1 MLVLATTLFLV
12 CGGQDGKSTL
22 FLGPGVARKSRWTRR
37 GAYAHCPPLCPEI
50 CSVLWPPSG
59 LPWRFPR
66 FPPARVH
73 ANATQSHETVET
85 ATKPPR
91 NRDATPEGNHETEY
105 FFNMKKSMSSFVKK
119 MFGFA
124 VFFGGFVAVSWRFRG
139 GFDGFVALRGKTQA
153 GGREA
158 GRPGGRSWNAGGQR
172 ELRRSSR
179 QEVVFF
185 SSAGGSPKPEAG
197 VGRPKVR
204 GDFGGR
210 VGRR

>member
-91 NRDATPEGNHETEY
+91 NRDETPEGNHETEY
-105 FFNMKKSMSSFVKK
+105 FFNMKKSMFSFVKK
-119 MFGFA
+119 MFGFV
-124 VFFGGFVAVSWRFRG
+124 VFLGGFVAVSWRFRG
-139 GFDGFVALRGKTQA
+139 GFVAVSWRFRGCFDGFVALRGKTQA

-158 GRPGGRSWNAGGQR
+158 GAGM
-172 ELRRSSR
+172 
-179 QEVVFF
+179 
-185 SSAGGSPKPEAG
+185 PEA
-197 VGRPKVR
+197 RE
-204 GDFGGR
+204 DFGVR